1 MTQDTRPVIAAFDGS
16 SESSAAV
23 REAAALFGHR
33 RIVVVTVWEPGL
45 AAMVMSTPD
54 VMGTPYGLPSAEEV
68 ERVDSIEHDHAAA
81 VAEAGA
87 RLARS
92 LGATAEPLVVGE
104 GVNVAETMAA
114 LAERYDA
121 AAIVVGS
128 RGLGGVRARLLGST
142 SRKLVHDA
150 PRPILV
156 VRPRDD
162 PAPDDDH

>member
-54 VMGTPYGLPSAEEV
+54 VMGTPYGLPSVEEV
-68 ERVDSIEHDHAAA
+68 ERVDRIEHDHAAS

-104 GVNVAETMAA
+104 GVNVAETMIA

-128 RGLGGVRARLLGST
+128 RGLGGVRARLLGSV

-150 PRPILV
+150 PRPVLV

-162 PAPDDDH
+162 RSPDEDP

>member
-1 MTQDTRPVIAAFDGS
+1 MTQDTRPIIAAFDGS

-33 RIVVVTVWEPGL
+33 RIVVATIWEPGL

-68 ERVDSIEHDHAAA
+68 ERVDRIEHDHAAA

-104 GVNVAETMAA
+104 GVNVAETMVA

-128 RGLGGVRARLLGST
+128 RGLGGVKARLLGST

-150 PRPILV
+150 PRPVLV
-156 VRPRDD
+156 VRPRDHRSPDKD
-162 PAPDDDH
+162 P